1 MDPLSTTAMASGTV
15 IQTISELAK
24 KSAQYSSRVKP
35 GSLVEFTQSARVE
48 PLCILGS
55 DVVNLEFMPLVMQSL
70 QSIFTGYYLQA
81 IALTTQVNSV
91 KVIKVLDKLNPNRTA
106 DLSSMLSNAFESFK
120 EANKKVLPNWRLA
133 TESYKWRLPTTKN
146 LPAVESELLALGA
159 VSNTQKVISELANL
173 SVGKMVDVRIS
184 GEDGGKMSIPISIR
198 LIANRMPE
206 PTLVHL
212 MSLGSNDS
220 SFKERYHAWRAGR
233 LSFVKDLILCQDII
247 TAHKKALMTDKDGV
261 YSEIIN
267 RVNKNKIVS
276 MQSGDVS
283 LASASNLFV
292 ISQNTAEAIEQKLY
306 GKLSNPKVREK
317 IFNTTYAMIIVVV
330 DPYTEKVTFYHRG
343 IAAASTMSVGDLK
356 VANKGSGP
364 DVSEIMKAFM
374 AGSSPSL

>member
-1 MDPLSTTAMASGTV
+1 MASGTV

>member
-1 MDPLSTTAMASGTV
+1 M
-15 IQTISELAK
+15 
-24 KSAQYSSRVKP
+24 
-35 GSLVEFTQSARVE
+35 
-48 PLCILGS
+48 
-55 DVVNLEFMPLVMQSL
+55 
-70 QSIFTGYYLQA
+70 
-81 IALTTQVNSV
+81 
-91 KVIKVLDKLNPNRTA
+91 
-106 DLSSMLSNAFESFK
+106 
-120 EANKKVLPNWRLA
+120 
-133 TESYKWRLPTTKN
+133 
-146 LPAVESELLALGA
+146 LALEA
-159 VSNTQKVISELANL
+159 DSNTQKVISELANL
-173 SVGKMVDVRIS
+173 SVGKMVDVQIS

-198 LIANRMPE
+198 LIANRMSE

-306 GKLSNPKVREK
+306 GKLSNPKIREK

-343 IAAASTMSVGDLK
+343 IAAASTMSIGDLK

>member
-24 KSAQYSSRVKP
+24 KSAQFSSRVKP

-146 LPAVESELLALGA
+146 VPALESEMLALEA
-159 VSNTQKVISELANL
+159 DSNTQKVISELANL
-173 SVGKMVDVRIS
+173 SVGKMVDVQIS

>member
-24 KSAQYSSRVKP
+24 KTGKLSSAVKP
-35 GSLVEFTQSARVE
+35 GSLVEFTQAARVE

-91 KVIKVLDKLNPNRTA
+91 KVIKVLDKLNPSRTA
-106 DLSSMLSNAFESFK
+106 NLAGMLSSAFESFK
-120 EANKKVLPNWRLA
+120 DKNKKVYADWRLA
-133 TESYKWRLPTTKN
+133 AESYKWRLPTTKN
-146 LPAVESELLALGA
+146 VPALESEMLALEA
-159 VSNTQKVISELANL
+159 SSDTQKIISELSNL
-173 SVGKMVDVRIS
+173 SVGKLVDVQIT
-184 GEDGGKMSIPISIR
+184 GEEGIKMSIPISIR
-198 LIANRMPE
+198 LIANRMSE

-212 MSLGSNDS
+212 MSLASNDTT
-220 SFKERYHAWRAGR
+220 FKERYHAWRAGR
-233 LSFVKDLILCQDII
+233 LSFVKDLVLCQDII
-247 TAHKKALMTDKDGV
+247 SAHKKALMNDKDGV

-267 RVNKNKIVS
+267 RVNQNKIVS

-292 ISQNTAEAIEQKLY
+292 ISQNTADALEQKLY
-306 GKLSNPKVREK
+306 GKLSNPKIREK

-330 DPYTEKVTFYHRG
+330 DPFTEKVTFYHRG

-356 VANKGSGP
+356 IANKGSGP
-364 DVSEIMKAFM
+364 DVSEIMKAYM

>member
-146 LPAVESELLALGA
+146 VPALESEMLALEA
-159 VSNTQKVISELANL
+159 DSNTQKVISELANL
-173 SVGKMVDVRIS
+173 SVGKMVDVQIS

-306 GKLSNPKVREK
+306 GKLSNPKIREK

>member
-24 KSAQYSSRVKP
+24 KTSTFRGAMKT
-35 GSLVEFTQSARVE
+35 GSLVQFTQSARVE

-91 KVIKVLDKLNPNRTA
+91 KVVKVLDKLNPSRNA
-106 DLSSMLSNAFESFK
+106 DLSSMFSKAFESFK
-120 EANKKVLPNWRLA
+120 ENNKKVFTDWRLA
-133 TESYKWRLPTTKN
+133 SESYKWRLPTTKN
-146 LPAVESELLALGA
+146 VPALESEMLALEGA
-159 VSNTQKVISELANL
+159 TDTQKAINELVNL
-173 SVGKMVDVRIS
+173 SVGKMIDVQIS
-184 GEDGGKMSIPISIR
+184 GEEGTKMSIPISIR

-206 PTLVHL
+206 PSLVHL
-212 MSLGSNDS
+212 MSLSSADT

-247 TAHKKALMTDKDGV
+247 TAHKKALINDKDGV

-267 RVNKNKIVS
+267 RVNQNKIVS

-343 IAAASTMSVGDLK
+343 IATASTMSVGDLK
-356 VANKGSGP
+356 IANKGSGP
-364 DVSEIMKAFM
+364 DVSEIMKAYM